1 MIYLFQFTHWQKYIF
16 DALPHF
22 IPEYL
27 LISGILF
34 LLFLIPFRNFYS
46 LAPYLAFITLII
58 TSFFVPNSTKEF
70 FNGTIA
76 HSYFYTKVTY
86 ISLLG
91 TLITIVFSSLSLKN
105 ILQPEYYIFLLAGQL
120 GIQVIAFSRNW
131 LLSFVA
137 FELVSFVGY
146 FLTLTLKENKT
157 ASVSAVKY
165 FIYGAFSSGVMLYGI
180 SLLYGV
186 YGNLSFGNEWKS
198 LGIENVALGLI
209 LVGIFFKLTIV
220 PLHFWAPEV
229 YQGVT
234 APVGAWLT
242 TVSKM
247 AGISFFYAFY
257 SMKVLSFI
265 LSFLWGISAV
275 TMFIGNIGILR
286 QKNIFRLMGFSS
298 IAHSGFLFM
307 VMIIQEPYASS
318 AVWFYVLFSIP
329 INFLV
334 FYALHQFL
342 QITQNEDFT
351 EWNGLGKNY
360 PWLAFILV
368 LGLAGLIGLP
378 PTIGFIAKLN
388 LAIAV
393 WNEYLRSHNLFSLFC
408 LIAFVLNTL
417 FAFAAYSRIPII
429 LLLRTSPKELSTKIS
444 YHGFFT
450 VPLVSLIIIFGVYG
464 FDKILQWLL

>member
-198 LGIENVALGLI
+198 LGIE
-209 LVGIFFKLTIV
+209 T
-220 PLHFWAPEV
+220 
-229 YQGVT
+229 
-234 APVGAWLT
+234 VGAWLT